1 MLENAIIRMITLDK
15 TILLHTVC
23 ISDIN

>member
-1 MLENAIIRMITLDK
+1 MLENATLDK